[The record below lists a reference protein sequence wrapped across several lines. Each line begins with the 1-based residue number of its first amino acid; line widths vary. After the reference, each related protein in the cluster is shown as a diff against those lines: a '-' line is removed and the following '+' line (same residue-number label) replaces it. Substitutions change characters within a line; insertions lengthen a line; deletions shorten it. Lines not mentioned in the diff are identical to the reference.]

1 MKKNVLIILL
11 LLPSIFVKADLLDE
25 LDVYIGRHNSMVANY
40 QDSLSALSKKNT
52 YKSNKAMY
60 EAYSAFKYDSAYYY
74 ADRNIR
80 LINASPQQY
89 RPTDII
95 DAQLDMVHI
104 LSVAGLFS
112 EAEYML
118 QELTSILENINLTKD
133 VDDDSTIID
142 LKIKFYTYAGDLYL
156 YKSEYSDRHYFDE
169 YNSKS
174 LAYRQ
179 KIIDTAPKGSYD
191 YQFALAIIEDEA
203 DNHDT
208 AIQLLEQLLETLTQ
222 GDRKYSVVSGT
233 LAYFYS
239 FKQDIEKQKHY
250 FALSAISDIKGNI
263 CETNSLRALA
273 TLLYQENQIER
284 AYNYLYVS
292 VQDAQFY
299 GSRLR
304 TFQTGQITPLIVK
317 AWQDEQKKSRRLLQ
331 LQLLLAT
338 LLVLLLI
345 ISFVAAT
352 ITLRRISKK
361 NQIINKQK
369 ENIELINQQLKE
381 SNKIKLEYVSR
392 YMMLASNYI
401 TEFDKN
407 RKQVNKLM
415 MEGKK
420 TEVEKMLKSPSLEQ
434 RNVQTFH
441 HTFDTAFLNIYPTF
455 ISAVNRLLTADNQI
469 IPKEGEKLST
479 ELRILALLRLGISDN
494 QQIAEILRSSI
505 TTIYTY
511 RSRLRSKAV
520 QPATFEQDIM
530 LIGANLE

>member
-1 MKKNVLIILL
+1 M
-11 LLPSIFVKADLLDE
+11 
-25 LDVYIGRHNSMVANY
+25 
-40 QDSLSALSKKNT
+40 
-52 YKSNKAMY
+52 
-60 EAYSAFKYDSAYYY
+60 
-74 ADRNIR
+74 
-80 LINASPQQY
+80 
-89 RPTDII
+89 
-95 DAQLDMVHI
+95 
-104 LSVAGLFS
+104 
-112 EAEYML
+112 
-118 QELTSILENINLTKD
+118 
-133 VDDDSTIID
+133 
-142 LKIKFYTYAGDLYL
+142 
-156 YKSEYSDRHYFDE
+156 
-169 YNSKS
+169 
-174 LAYRQ
+174 
-179 KIIDTAPKGSYD
+179 
-191 YQFALAIIEDEA
+191 
-203 DNHDT
+203 
-208 AIQLLEQLLETLTQ
+208 
-222 GDRKYSVVSGT
+222 
-233 LAYFYS
+233 
-239 FKQDIEKQKHY
+239 
-250 FALSAISDIKGNI
+250 
-263 CETNSLRALA
+263 
-273 TLLYQENQIER
+273 
-284 AYNYLYVS
+284 
-292 VQDAQFY
+292 
-299 GSRLR
+299 
-304 TFQTGQITPLIVK
+304 
-317 AWQDEQKKSRRLLQ
+317 
-331 LQLLLAT
+331 
-338 LLVLLLI
+338 
-345 ISFVAAT
+345 
-352 ITLRRISKK
+352 RRISKK

-455 ISAVNRLLTADNQI
+455 ISAVNRLFTADNQI